1 MKIRTDFVT
10 NSSSSS
16 FIIEKSKLTK
26 RQQKAIKNHVNLWKE
41 YNIEGSDWSDKD
53 KSYSEWTIYENNDYL
68 GGYTWLDNFDM
79 DTFLKKICVD
89 SEDIKWSD
97 YEDKFLKEYPDL
109 IRLEKRYESE
119 N

>member
-1 MKIRTDFVT
+1 MKIRSDFVT

-26 RQQKAIKNHVNLWKE
+26 RQQGAIKNHVNLWEE
-41 YNIEGSDWSDKD
+41 YNIEGADWNERDKITF
-53 KSYSEWTIYENNDYL
+53 EWTIYENDKYL

-79 DTFLKKICVD
+79 HTFLEKICVD
-89 SEDIKWSD
+89 PENIMWSD
-97 YEDKFLKEYPDL
+97 REDKFLKEYIDL
-109 IRLEKRYESE
+109 VELEKRYESE